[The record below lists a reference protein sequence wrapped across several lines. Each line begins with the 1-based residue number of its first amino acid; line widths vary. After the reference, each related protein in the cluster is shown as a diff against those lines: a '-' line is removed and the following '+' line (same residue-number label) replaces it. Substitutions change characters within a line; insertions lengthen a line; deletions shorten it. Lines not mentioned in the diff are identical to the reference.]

1 VAKTERG
8 SYRFTVKETARG
20 TFFLAAEPAGDT
32 LKGLYGLLGFSLQ
45 EGTTLEEAERIA
57 DLMKQPDHIANLDEI
72 STGP

>member
-1 VAKTERG
+1 
-8 SYRFTVKETARG
+8 
-20 TFFLAAEPAGDT
+20 
-32 LKGLYGLLGFSLQ
+32 LGFSLQ